1 MKTPNK
7 HRGSSFDDFLKEEG
21 LYDEVCAAAAK
32 RILAEQLREALE
44 EKDVKIA
51 ALARRMH
58 TSRAVVQRLLD
69 RENTSVTLQ
78 TLEKA
83 ARAIGKRWKFELVEA

>member
-44 EKDVKIA
+44 EKDIKIA